1 MAVHTTHTSNSFPA
15 NMPVVPAFAAEGDS
29 RRPGEEPRRCAE
41 TASVRAAEFSGS
53 TEEVYAHA
61 LCLERE
67 AISCYLALAE
77 CLEARGDDEVAMLFR
92 QLARRKG
99 ESVFRLMSEVA
110 VRPELAS
117 SDQGWLISGPAE
129 RETYE
134 FVFHLMTPWNA
145 LNIAAAGINRAKLF
159 FERVPAMTVDPQ
171 ARSMAA
177 EMAREESDHLACLK
191 EARAR
196 AARPVTS
203 EEEMEQLL
211 SWGAAGAELQ

>member
-29 RRPGEEPRRCAE
+29 RRAGEEPRRCAE
-41 TASVRAAEFSGS
+41 SASVRAVSGG

-77 CLEARGDDEVAMLFR
+77 CLETRGDDEVAMLFR

-99 ESVFRLMSEVA
+99 ESVFALMSEVA
-110 VRPELAS
+110 VRPELTTSEAS
-117 SDQGWLISGPAE
+117 WLISGPAE
-129 RETYE
+129 RDTYA

-145 LNIAAAGINRAKLF
+145 LDIAAAGINRAKLF
-159 FERVPAMTVDPQ
+159 FERVPAMTADPR

-177 EMAREESDHLACLK
+177 EMVREESDHLACLRQ
-191 EARAR
+191 ARAR
-196 AARPVTS
+196 APRPVTS

-211 SWGAAGAELQ
+211 NWGAAAAELQ